1 MRLSIPYKALAISWN
16 LPRWELEA
24 HTGQDDGDDEGH
36 VGMADE
42 PDHQPIVGNW
52 AGRSSVP
59 GVRWMNRRRPYPDEA
74 LPRRP
79 YRHAPRV
86 PGPLVLP
93 GRGVGAAGS
102 ILLGRRRRQCDRPG
116 PVGDDADPVAL
127 AVAGEVALD
136 IEARS

>member
-1 MRLSIPYKALAISWN
+1 
-16 LPRWELEA
+16 
-24 HTGQDDGDDEGH
+24 
-36 VGMADE
+36 MADWRTVVLRRVRSWR
-42 PDHQPIVGNW
+42 PVTLLTVGPR
-52 AGRSSVP
+52 GR
-59 GVRWMNRRRPYPDEA
+59 VRADGRRPHPYEVLA
-74 LPRRP
+74 RRP

-93 GRGVGAAGS
+93 GGGVGAAGS
-102 ILLGRRRRQCDRPG
+102 ILLGRWRRRGDRPG